1 MIKRNQLA
9 VEKLRM
15 EISCRMMLISQTQ
28 FDNEKNKARDK
39 LAPLSVTNTY
49 THSHTHTHYLFYIA
63 LSIFHLIYHMLHDT
77 STIQRYPLFPFHN
90 HHAITYQP
98 HITSPKPHHDIV
110 QLISVLCYHIYD
122 IISFCLF
129 FLVDR

>member
-28 FDNEKNKARDK
+28 FENEKNKARDK
-39 LAPLSVTNTY
+39 LAPLSVTNT
-49 THSHTHTHYLFYIA
+49 HTLYLFYIA

-98 HITSPKPHHDIV
+98 HTTTSPKPHHDNV
-110 QLISVLCYHIYD
+110 QLISVFCYHIYNM
-122 IISFCLF
+122 ISFCLF